1 MSYLVLARKWRPRK
15 FSAVKGQPHAVRA
28 LTNAISAERVHHAW
42 LFAGTR
48 GVGKTTLARILAAAL
63 NCRKGA
69 APEPCGE
76 CENCISIEDGSFVD
90 LMEVDAASRTKV
102 EQTRELLENVQYAP
116 ASGSYKI
123 YLIDEAHM
131 LSASSFN
138 ALLKTLE
145 EPPPHVKFLLATTEP
160 QRLPVTVLS
169 RCLQIN
175 LRSMDSET
183 ISDQLTV
190 ICKGEEVEAEPG
202 ALARLARAARGS
214 MRDALSLLD
223 QAIAYGADAVR
234 ETDVADMLGGADQ
247 PSIVHLL
254 NALAGGDGEALLK
267 GAREL
272 RERLADPANILA
284 EMAAALQRLAL
295 LQTVGDGVLDEDDDA
310 ELLAPLADALPADQV
325 QLFYEIAIQGRSKLA
340 LAPDPGLGLEMT
352 LLRML
357 AFRPEAAAK
366 ATRSGAGRSAGGE
379 ADAGDA
385 VLRAGRPRS
394 QGGEERPRSHGS
406 EERPWSPVVERRDR
420 SREGASSRE
429 DNTLAPGQRT
439 RREPAGADKTK
450 TQAATDE
457 ATIAPAASA
466 VPAASGLDAPAA
478 PAPVASAV
486 PAASAF
492 ETPAAPAS
500 EAPSAPAP
508 TAPVELASESP
519 AALTPT
525 VVAGPAP
532 EAPEDD
538 GMREQVRAQA
548 GGEMLSP
555 GRWPETVAGLG
566 LEGLSGDIAA
576 HSELVG
582 SGDGCLRLRLD
593 GAHENLLTE
602 EVRQELKS
610 SLVAALPAIQ
620 KVEIEIAG
628 AGKGDT
634 LAARNKA
641 AERRRQ
647 QRAEEEFK
655 ADPFVQASLEIF
667 DATIEVGSIRPV
679 DGAIGP
685 DSRARRSRSQESA
698 AGRPRSQGEP

>member
-15 FSAVKGQPHAVRA
+15 FSEVKGQPHAVRA
-28 LTNAISAERVHHAW
+28 LTNAISADRVHHAW

-48 GVGKTTLARILAAAL
+48 GVGKTTLARILAASL
-63 NCRKGA
+63 NCRKGG
-69 APEPCGE
+69 APEPCGV
-76 CENCISIEDGSFVD
+76 CENCRSIEEGSFVD

-116 ASGSYKI
+116 ASGNYKI

-160 QRLPVTVLS
+160 RRLPVTVLS

-183 ISDQLTV
+183 ISDQLTA
-190 ICKGEEVEAEPG
+190 ICKGEGVEAEPG
-202 ALARLARAARGS
+202 ALARLARAANGS

-254 NALAGGDGEALLK
+254 NALAGGDGEALLN

-295 LQTVGDGVLDEDDDA
+295 LQTVGEGVLDEDD
-310 ELLAPLADALPADQV
+310 ESEMLAPLADALPADQV
-325 QLFYEIAIQGRSKLA
+325 QLLYEIAIQGRGKLA

-357 AFRPEAAAK
+357 AFRPESAAK
-366 ATRSGAGRSAGGE
+366 LKEASGSEGIALA
-379 ADAGDA
+379 A
-385 VLRAGRPRS
+385 VSPSRRAGPPPARSMRP
-394 QGGEERPRSHGS
+394 
-406 EERPWSPVVERRDR
+406 
-420 SREGASSRE
+420 
-429 DNTLAPGQRT
+429 
-439 RREPAGADKTK
+439 EPAEAKEPET
-450 TQAATDE
+450 E
-457 ATIAPAASA
+457 ATA
-466 VPAASGLDAPAA
+466 AA
-478 PAPVASAV
+478 PAPEAV
-486 PAASAF
+486 
-492 ETPAAPAS
+492 EEVRT
-500 EAPSAPAP
+500 EKQAPAP
-508 TAPVELASESP
+508 
-519 AALTPT
+519 
-525 VVAGPAP
+525 AGD
-532 EAPEDD
+532 EAMD
-538 GMREQVRAQA
+538 
-548 GGEMLSP
+548 P

-566 LEGLSGDIAA
+566 LEGLSGDIAE
-576 HSELVG
+576 HSELVDT
-582 SGDGCLRLRLD
+582 GDGCLRLRLD

-602 EVRQELKS
+602 EARGE
-610 SLVAALPAIQ
+610 LVAALLAALPAFR

-634 LAARNKA
+634 LAARNRA

-667 DATIEVGSIRPV
+667 DAKIEVGSIRPV
-679 DGAIGP
+679 DQAQAKP
-685 DSRARRSRSQESA
+685 
-698 AGRPRSQGEP
+698 

>member
-15 FSAVKGQPHAVRA
+15 FSEVKGQPHAVRA

-63 NCRKGA
+63 NCHKGA

-76 CENCISIEDGSFVD
+76 CESCRSIEEGSFVD

-160 QRLPVTVLS
+160 RRLPVTVLS

-183 ISDQLTV
+183 IGDQLTA
-190 ICKGEEVEAEPG
+190 ICKGEGVEAEPG
-202 ALARLARAARGS
+202 ALARLARAANGS

-254 NALAGGDGEALLK
+254 NALAGGDGEALLN

-295 LQTVGDGVLDEDDDA
+295 LQTVGEGVLDEDD
-310 ELLAPLADALPADQV
+310 ESGMLAPLADALPADQV
-325 QLFYEIAIQGRSKLA
+325 QLLYEIAIQGRSKLA

-357 AFRPEAAAK
+357 AFRPESAVNAPRARAAPA
-366 ATRSGAGRSAGGE
+366 AGGE
-379 ADAGDA
+379 PAADAT
-385 VLRAGRPRS
+385 VLRAGRPRA
-394 QGGEERPRSHGS
+394 QERVGR
-406 EERPWSPVVERRDR
+406 
-420 SREGASSRE
+420 REGSA
-429 DNTLAPGQRT
+429 LAPRGSARAAPAEA
-439 RREPAGADKTK
+439 RDPEPA
-450 TQAATDE
+450 
-457 ATIAPAASA
+457 P
-466 VPAASGLDAPAA
+466 PPAA
-478 PAPVASAV
+478 PAPAR
-486 PAASAF
+486 
-492 ETPAAPAS
+492 
-500 EAPSAPAP
+500 
-508 TAPVELASESP
+508 
-519 AALTPT
+519 
-525 VVAGPAP
+525 
-532 EAPEDD
+532 EAPEEA
-538 GMREQVRAQA
+538 GEQEQAPAQA
-548 GGEMLSP
+548 GDGAVSP

-566 LEGLSGDIAA
+566 LEGLPGDIAA
-576 HSELVG
+576 HSELVDA
-582 SGDGCLRLRLD
+582 GDGRLRLRLD

-602 EVRQELKS
+602 EARQELES
-610 SLVAALPAIQ
+610 ALLAALPAFG

-634 LAARNKA
+634 LAARNRA

-667 DATIEVGSIRPV
+667 DAKIEVGSIRPV
-679 DGAIGP
+679 DQAKP
-685 DSRARRSRSQESA
+685 
-698 AGRPRSQGEP
+698 

>member
-15 FSAVKGQPHAVRA
+15 FSEVKGQPHAVRA

-76 CENCISIEDGSFVD
+76 CESCTSIEEGSFVD

-183 ISDQLTV
+183 IGDQLTT
-190 ICKGEEVEAEPG
+190 ICKGEGVEAEPG
-202 ALARLARAARGS
+202 ALARLARAANGS

-254 NALAGGDGEALLK
+254 NALAGGDGEALLN

-295 LQTVGDGVLDEDDDA
+295 LQTVGEGVLDEDD
-310 ELLAPLADALPADQV
+310 ESGLLAPLADALPADQV

-357 AFRPEAAAK
+357 AFQPVSAEK
-366 ATRSGAGRSAGGE
+366 ATRASTPA
-379 ADAGDA
+379 
-385 VLRAGRPRS
+385 RP
-394 QGGEERPRSHGS
+394 
-406 EERPWSPVVERRDR
+406 
-420 SREGASSRE
+420 
-429 DNTLAPGQRT
+429 
-439 RREPAGADKTK
+439 
-450 TQAATDE
+450 
-457 ATIAPAASA
+457 APAATTA
-466 VPAASGLDAPAA
+466 PAAPVAPVAPAPEAPAA
-478 PAPVASAV
+478 PAPEA
-486 PAASAF
+486 PA
-492 ETPAAPAS
+492 TPAAPAP
-500 EAPSAPAP
+500 EAPAAPA
-508 TAPVELASESP
+508 APVARAPEASAAP
-519 AALTPT
+519 AA
-525 VVAGPAP
+525 PAP
-532 EAPEDD
+532 EAAEAPEED
-538 GMREQVRAQA
+538 GRREEVRAPA
-548 GGEMLSP
+548 GDQSLSP
-555 GRWPETVAGLG
+555 GSWPETVAGLG
-566 LEGLSGDIAA
+566 LEGLSGDIAE
-576 HSELVG
+576 HSELVDA
-582 SGDGCLRLRLD
+582 GDGCLRLRLD
-593 GAHENLLTE
+593 GAHENLLTDD
-602 EVRQELKS
+602 VRLELES
-610 SLVAALPAIQ
+610 ALLTALPAIH

-634 LAARNKA
+634 LAARNRE

-667 DATIEVGSIRPV
+667 DAKIEVGSIRPV
-679 DGAIGP
+679 DQAEAKP
-685 DSRARRSRSQESA
+685 
-698 AGRPRSQGEP
+698 

>member
-15 FSAVKGQPHAVRA
+15 FSEVKGQPHAVRA

-76 CENCISIEDGSFVD
+76 CESCRSIEDGSFVD

-183 ISDQLTV
+183 IGDQLTA

-202 ALARLARAARGS
+202 ALGRLARAANGS

-254 NALAGGDGEALLK
+254 NALAGGDGEALLT

-284 EMAAALQRLAL
+284 EMATALQRLAL
-295 LQTVGDGVLDEDDDA
+295 LQTVGEGVLDEDDDA
-310 ELLAPLADALPADQV
+310 EMLAPLADALPADQV

-357 AFRPEAAAK
+357 AFRPVSAAR
-366 ATRSGAGRSAGGE
+366 ATR
-379 ADAGDA
+379 
-385 VLRAGRPRS
+385 
-394 QGGEERPRSHGS
+394 
-406 EERPWSPVVERRDR
+406 
-420 SREGASSRE
+420 AS
-429 DNTLAPGQRT
+429 
-439 RREPAGADKTK
+439 
-450 TQAATDE
+450 
-457 ATIAPAASA
+457 APAR
-466 VPAASGLDAPAA
+466 PAPAPEPPVARAAPVAPAPAPEALGETAPAAA
-478 PAPVASAV
+478 PAPE
-486 PAASAF
+486 P
-492 ETPAAPAS
+492 E
-500 EAPSAPAP
+500 AP
-508 TAPVELASESP
+508 TAPVAP
-519 AALTPT
+519 
-525 VVAGPAP
+525 VAP
-532 EAPEDD
+532 EAPARPAPEVPEEDGTPEEASAPASD
-538 GMREQVRAQA
+538 QS
-548 GGEMLSP
+548 LSP
-555 GRWPETVAGLG
+555 ERWPETVAGLG

-576 HSELVG
+576 HSELVDA
-582 SGDGCLRLRLD
+582 GDGCLRLRLD
-593 GAHENLLTE
+593 GVHENLLTE
-602 EVRQELKS
+602 DVRQELES
-610 SLVAALPAIQ
+610 ALLAALPAIR

-634 LAARNKA
+634 LAARNRA

-679 DGAIGP
+679 DQADGADPG
-685 DSRARRSRSQESA
+685 
-698 AGRPRSQGEP
+698 AGRPRSQVES

>member
-15 FSAVKGQPHAVRA
+15 FSQVKGQPHAVRA

-63 NCRKGA
+63 NCQKGA
-69 APEPCGE
+69 VPEPCGE
-76 CENCISIEDGSFVD
+76 CGSCKSIEDGSFVD

-160 QRLPVTVLS
+160 HRLPVTVLS

-183 ISDQLTV
+183 IGDQLTA
-190 ICKGEEVEAEPG
+190 ICKGEGVEAEPG
-202 ALARLARAARGS
+202 ALARLARAANGS

-234 ETDVADMLGGADQ
+234 ESDVADMLGGADQ

-254 NALAGGDGEALLK
+254 NALAVGDGEALLN

-295 LQTVGDGVLDEDDDA
+295 LQTVGEGVLGEDD
-310 ELLAPLADALPADQV
+310 ESGMLAPLAEALPADQV
-325 QLFYEIAIQGRSKLA
+325 QLLYEIAIQGRSKLA

-357 AFRPEAAAK
+357 AFRPETAAGKTQAGAAAV
-366 ATRSGAGRSAGGE
+366 AAGNGAAAGGSVVSASRPHSRE
-379 ADAGDA
+379 AAALHGRTRPA
-385 VLRAGRPRS
+385 PSEAPKRAPEARASVPEPGP
-394 QGGEERPRSHGS
+394 GES
-406 EERPWSPVVERRDR
+406 EEV
-420 SREGASSRE
+420 A
-429 DNTLAPGQRT
+429 
-439 RREPAGADKTK
+439 REPAEEDRN
-450 TQAATDE
+450 QE
-457 ATIAPAASA
+457 
-466 VPAASGLDAPAA
+466 VA
-478 PAPVASAV
+478 PAP
-486 PAASAF
+486 
-492 ETPAAPAS
+492 APARGG
-500 EAPSAPAP
+500 
-508 TAPVELASESP
+508 
-519 AALTPT
+519 ALSSK
-525 VVAGPAP
+525 
-532 EAPEDD
+532 E
-538 GMREQVRAQA
+538 
-548 GGEMLSP
+548 
-555 GRWPETVAGLG
+555 WPETVAGLG

-576 HSELVG
+576 HSELVDA
-582 SGDGCLRLRLD
+582 SDGCLRICLD
-593 GAHENLLTE
+593 GAHENLLTDE
-602 EVRQELKS
+602 ARQELAS
-610 SLVAALPAIQ
+610 ALQAALPAVRT
-620 KVEIEIAG
+620 VEIEIAG

-634 LAARNKA
+634 LAARNRA
-641 AERRRQ
+641 EERRRQ

-667 DATIEVGSIRPV
+667 DAKIEVGSIRPV
-679 DGAIGP
+679 D
-685 DSRARRSRSQESA
+685 SA
-698 AGRPRSQGEP
+698 DAQPKP

>member
-15 FSAVKGQPHAVRA
+15 FSEVKGQPHAVRA

-63 NCRKGA
+63 NCQRGA

-76 CENCISIEDGSFVD
+76 CESCRSIEAGSFVD

-102 EQTRELLENVQYAP
+102 EQTRELLENVQYVP

-160 QRLPVTVLS
+160 RRLPVTVLS

-175 LRSMDSET
+175 LRSMDADT
-183 ISDQLTV
+183 ISDQLAA
-190 ICKGEEVEAEPG
+190 ICEGEGIEAEPG
-202 ALARLARAARGS
+202 ALVRLARAANGS

-247 PSIVHLL
+247 PSIIHLL
-254 NALAGGDGEALLK
+254 NALAAGDGEALLG

-295 LQTVGDGVLDEDDDA
+295 LQGVGEGALHEDDES
-310 ELLAPLADALPADQV
+310 ELLAPLAAALPADQV
-325 QLFYEIAIQGRSKLA
+325 QLLYEIAIQGRSKLP
-340 LAPDPGLGLEMT
+340 LAPDPGLGLEMA

-357 AFRPEAAAK
+357 AFQPESASRTVQK
-366 ATRSGAGRSAGGE
+366 DATASPAPVKDTVAVVRTGRAESHGAGRSQSTAPSRETEPAPRGDRCAVAEREEERE
-379 ADAGDA
+379 A
-385 VLRAGRPRS
+385 VAGRS
-394 QGGEERPRSHGS
+394 
-406 EERPWSPVVERRDR
+406 
-420 SREGASSRE
+420 
-429 DNTLAPGQRT
+429 APDT
-439 RREPAGADKTK
+439 
-450 TQAATDE
+450 AA
-457 ATIAPAASA
+457 A
-466 VPAASGLDAPAA
+466 L
-478 PAPVASAV
+478 PAPDSDEDAQADG
-486 PAASAF
+486 
-492 ETPAAPAS
+492 
-500 EAPSAPAP
+500 PAP
-508 TAPVELASESP
+508 TP
-519 AALTPT
+519 AGNEALSSI
-525 VVAGPAP
+525 
-532 EAPEDD
+532 
-538 GMREQVRAQA
+538 Q
-548 GGEMLSP
+548 
-555 GRWPETVAGLG
+555 WPETVARLG
-566 LEGLSGDIAA
+566 LEGLVGQLAA
-576 HSELVG
+576 HSELK
-582 SGDGCLRLRLD
+582 DARNGCIKINLD
-593 GAHENLLTE
+593 GAHENLLTDE
-602 EVRQELKS
+602 ARDELS
-610 SLVAALPAIQ
+610 SALLKALPAFQ
-620 KVEIEIAG
+620 KVEIENAG

-634 LAARNKA
+634 LAARNRA

-647 QRAEEEFK
+647 QRAEEEFQ

-667 DATIEVGSIRPV
+667 GAKVEVGSVRPT
-679 DGAIGP
+679 DSPEDQTEEPASTAEHLQ
-685 DSRARRSRSQESA
+685 SRA
-698 AGRPRSQGEP
+698 

>member
-15 FSAVKGQPHAVRA
+15 FSEVKGQPHAVRA

-76 CENCISIEDGSFVD
+76 CESCRSIEEGSFVD

-116 ASGSYKI
+116 ASGNYKI

-160 QRLPVTVLS
+160 RRLPVTVLS

-183 ISDQLTV
+183 ISDQLTA
-190 ICKGEEVEAEPG
+190 ICKGEGVEAEPG
-202 ALARLARAARGS
+202 ALARLARAANGS

-254 NALAGGDGEALLK
+254 NALAGGDGEALLN

-295 LQTVGDGVLDEDDDA
+295 LQTVGEGVLDEDD
-310 ELLAPLADALPADQV
+310 ESEMLAPLADALPADQV
-325 QLFYEIAIQGRSKLA
+325 QLLYEIAIQGRGKLA
-340 LAPDPGLGLEMT
+340 LAPDPGLGLDMT

-357 AFRPEAAAK
+357 AFRPESAAK
-366 ATRSGAGRSAGGE
+366 VKPAR
-379 ADAGDA
+379 
-385 VLRAGRPRS
+385 RPRS
-394 QGGEERPRSHGS
+394 RGNVP
-406 EERPWSPVVERRDR
+406 P
-420 SREGASSRE
+420 
-429 DNTLAPGQRT
+429 
-439 RREPAGADKTK
+439 EPAEVKEPEP
-450 TQAATDE
+450 E
-457 ATIAPAASA
+457 AMA
-466 VPAASGLDAPAA
+466 AA
-478 PAPVASAV
+478 PA
-486 PAASAF
+486 
-492 ETPAAPAS
+492 
-500 EAPSAPAP
+500 
-508 TAPVELASESP
+508 
-519 AALTPT
+519 
-525 VVAGPAP
+525 PAP
-532 EAPEDD
+532 EAPEAA
-538 GMREQVRAQA
+538 GPREQARTSAVDEALNPA
-548 GGEMLSP
+548 A
-555 GRWPETVAGLG
+555 WPETVAGLG

-576 HSELVG
+576 HSELVDA
-582 SGDGCLRLRLD
+582 GDGCLRLCLD

-602 EVRQELKS
+602 EARGELVS
-610 SLVAALPAIQ
+610 ALLAALPAFR

-634 LAARNKA
+634 LAARNRA

-667 DATIEVGSIRPV
+667 DAKIEVGSIRPV
-679 DGAIGP
+679 DQAQAKP
-685 DSRARRSRSQESA
+685 
-698 AGRPRSQGEP
+698 

>member
-15 FSAVKGQPHAVRA
+15 FSEVKGQPHAVRA

-76 CENCISIEDGSFVD
+76 CESCRSIEAGSFVD

-160 QRLPVTVLS
+160 RRLPVTVLS

-175 LRSMDSET
+175 LRSMDADT
-183 ISDQLTV
+183 ISDQLAA
-190 ICKGEEVEAEPG
+190 ICEGEGIEAEPG
-202 ALARLARAARGS
+202 ALVRLARAANGS

-247 PSIVHLL
+247 PSIIHLL
-254 NALAGGDGEALLK
+254 NALAAGDGEALLG

-295 LQTVGDGVLDEDDDA
+295 LQGVGEGALNEDDES
-310 ELLAPLADALPADQV
+310 ELLSPLAAALPADQV
-325 QLFYEIAIQGRSKLA
+325 QLLYEIAIQGRSKLP
-340 LAPDPGLGLEMT
+340 LAPDPGLGLEMA

-357 AFRPEAAAK
+357 AFQPESASPAVLKDAATAPGAGYPESRGGVVGSQSSAPARESEPTPQDSGSAAVEPEA
-366 ATRSGAGRSAGGE
+366 GRE
-379 ADAGDA
+379 
-385 VLRAGRPRS
+385 V
-394 QGGEERPRSHGS
+394 GEE
-406 EERPWSPVVERRDR
+406 
-420 SREGASSRE
+420 A
-429 DNTLAPGQRT
+429 
-439 RREPAGADKTK
+439 
-450 TQAATDE
+450 QAAE
-457 ATIAPAASA
+457 Q
-466 VPAASGLDAPAA
+466 A
-478 PAPVASAV
+478 PAPSGND
-486 PAASAF
+486 
-492 ETPAAPAS
+492 T
-500 EAPSAPAP
+500 
-508 TAPVELASESP
+508 
-519 AALTPT
+519 
-525 VVAGPAP
+525 
-532 EAPEDD
+532 
-538 GMREQVRAQA
+538 
-548 GGEMLSP
+548 LSSS
-555 GRWPETVAGLG
+555 RWPETVARLG
-566 LEGLSGDIAA
+566 LEGLVGQLAA
-576 HSELVG
+576 HSELT
-582 SGDGCLRLRLD
+582 DARNGCIKLSLD

-602 EVRQELKS
+602 EARGELS
-610 SLVAALPAIQ
+610 SALLKALPAFQ
-620 KVEIEIAG
+620 KVEIENAG

-634 LAARNKA
+634 LAARNRA

-647 QRAEEEFK
+647 QRAEEEFQ

-667 DATIEVGSIRPV
+667 GAKVEVGSIRPV
-679 DGAIGP
+679 NSSEEQGEE
-685 DSRARRSRSQESA
+685 RVSA
-698 AGRPRSQGEP
+698 AERLQSGA

>member
-15 FSAVKGQPHAVRA
+15 FSQVKGQPHAVRA
-28 LTNAISAERVHHAW
+28 LTNAISADRVHHAW

-63 NCRKGA
+63 NCQKGA

-76 CENCISIEDGSFVD
+76 CENCRSIEEGSFVD

-160 QRLPVTVLS
+160 HRLPVTVLS

-183 ISDQLTV
+183 ISDQLAA
-190 ICKGEEVEAEPG
+190 ICKGEGVEAEPG
-202 ALARLARAARGS
+202 ALARLARAANGS

-234 ETDVADMLGGADQ
+234 ESDVADMLGGADQ

-254 NALAGGDGEALLK
+254 NALAGGDGEALLN

-295 LQTVGDGVLDEDDDA
+295 LQTVGEGVLDEDDES
-310 ELLAPLADALPADQV
+310 ELLAPLAGALPADQV

-357 AFRPEAAAK
+357 AFRPESAAK
-366 ATRSGAGRSAGGE
+366 VTR
-379 ADAGDA
+379 
-385 VLRAGRPRS
+385 
-394 QGGEERPRSHGS
+394 
-406 EERPWSPVVERRDR
+406 
-420 SREGASSRE
+420 AS
-429 DNTLAPGQRT
+429 
-439 RREPAGADKTK
+439 
-450 TQAATDE
+450 
-457 ATIAPAASA
+457 APAR
-466 VPAASGLDAPAA
+466 PAPAAPAA
-478 PAPVASAV
+478 PAPEPHAVPETTAAPASAAPV
-486 PAASAF
+486 SAA
-492 ETPAAPAS
+492 PAAPA
-500 EAPSAPAP
+500 
-508 TAPVELASESP
+508 P
-519 AALTPT
+519 AAPEE
-525 VVAGPAP
+525 AGAQ
-532 EAPEDD
+532 
-538 GMREQVRAQA
+538 EQEPVSA
-548 GGEMLSP
+548 GGEALSP

-576 HSELVG
+576 HSELVDAV
-582 SGDGCLRLRLD
+582 DGCLRLRLD
-593 GAHENLLTE
+593 GVHQNLLTE
-602 EVRQELKS
+602 EARQELES
-610 SLVAALPAIQ
+610 ALLAALPAFQ

-634 LAARNKA
+634 LAARNRA

-667 DATIEVGSIRPV
+667 DAKIEVGSIRPV
-679 DGAIGP
+679 DQAQAKP
-685 DSRARRSRSQESA
+685 
-698 AGRPRSQGEP
+698 

>member
-15 FSAVKGQPHAVRA
+15 FSEVKGQPHAVRA

-76 CENCISIEDGSFVD
+76 CESCRSIEEGSFVD

-116 ASGSYKI
+116 TSGSYKI

-183 ISDQLTV
+183 IGDQLAA
-190 ICKGEEVEAEPG
+190 ICKGEGVEAEPG
-202 ALARLARAARGS
+202 ALSRLARAANGS

-254 NALAGGDGEALLK
+254 NALAGGDGEALLN

-295 LQTVGDGVLDEDDDA
+295 LQTVGEGVLDEDD
-310 ELLAPLADALPADQV
+310 ESGLLAPLADALPADQV

-357 AFRPEAAAK
+357 AFRPVSAEK
-366 ATRSGAGRSAGGE
+366 ATRASTPARPTPAAPE
-379 ADAGDA
+379 A
-385 VLRAGRPRS
+385 
-394 QGGEERPRSHGS
+394 
-406 EERPWSPVVERRDR
+406 PV
-420 SREGASSRE
+420 
-429 DNTLAPGQRT
+429 
-439 RREPAGADKTK
+439 
-450 TQAATDE
+450 
-457 ATIAPAASA
+457 APAPEA
-466 VPAASGLDAPAA
+466 PAAPAA
-478 PAPVASAV
+478 PAPEP
-486 PAASAF
+486 PAA
-492 ETPAAPAS
+492 PAAPAS
-500 EAPSAPAP
+500 EAA
-508 TAPVELASESP
+508 E
-519 AALTPT
+519 
-525 VVAGPAP
+525 AP
-532 EAPEDD
+532 EAPEAPEED
-538 GMREQVRAQA
+538 GRLEEVRAPA
-548 GGEMLSP
+548 GDQSLSP
-555 GRWPETVAGLG
+555 GSWPETVAGLG

-576 HSELVG
+576 HSELVDAA
-582 SGDGCLRLRLD
+582 DGCLRLRLD
-593 GAHENLLTE
+593 GAHENLLTDE
-602 EVRQELKS
+602 ARRELETA
-610 SLVAALPAIQ
+610 LLAALPAFR

-634 LAARNKA
+634 LDARNRE

-655 ADPFVQASLEIF
+655 SDPFVQASLEIF
-667 DATIEVGSIRPV
+667 DAKIEVGSIRPV
-679 DGAIGP
+679 DQAEAKP
-685 DSRARRSRSQESA
+685 
-698 AGRPRSQGEP
+698 

>member
-1 MSYLVLARKWRPRK
+1 MSYLVLARKWRPRR
-15 FSAVKGQPHAVRA
+15 FSQVKGQPHAVRA
-28 LTNAISAERVHHAW
+28 LTNAITAERVHHAW

-63 NCRKGA
+63 NCEKGA

-76 CENCISIEDGSFVD
+76 CASCESIQEGSFVD

-116 ASGSYKI
+116 ASGRCKI

-160 QRLPVTVLS
+160 RKLPVTVLS

-183 ISDQLTV
+183 ISDQLTA
-190 ICKGEEVEAEPG
+190 ICKGEGVEAEPG
-202 ALARLARAARGS
+202 GLTRLARAANGS

-254 NALAGGDGEALLK
+254 NALSAGDGEALLNCAK
-267 GAREL
+267 EL

-295 LQTVGDGVLDEDDDA
+295 LQTVGAGVLDEDDES
-310 ELLAPLADALPADQV
+310 ELLTPLAEALPADQV
-325 QLFYEIAIQGRSKLA
+325 QLLYEIAIQGRNKLP

-357 AFRPEAAAK
+357 AFQPQSAA
-366 ATRSGAGRSAGGE
+366 TMMTAGVAAPARASAG
-379 ADAGDA
+379 A
-385 VLRAGRPRS
+385 PRS
-394 QGGEERPRSHGS
+394 QGNGGRPQVKERADSPRPR
-406 EERPWSPVVERRDR
+406 
-420 SREGASSRE
+420 
-429 DNTLAPGQRT
+429 Q
-439 RREPAGADKTK
+439 DKTVK
-450 TQAATDE
+450 TE
-457 ATIAPAASA
+457 PAASTA
-466 VPAASGLDAPAA
+466 APPADPVPEVRPETGPEVPPQEPA
-478 PAPVASAV
+478 PAPSGN
-486 PAASAF
+486 
-492 ETPAAPAS
+492 
-500 EAPSAPAP
+500 
-508 TAPVELASESP
+508 EL
-519 AALTPT
+519 
-525 VVAGPAP
+525 
-532 EAPEDD
+532 
-538 GMREQVRAQA
+538 
-548 GGEMLSP
+548 LSP
-555 GRWPETVAGLG
+555 GDWPATVAGLG
-566 LEGLSGDIAA
+566 LTGLSGEIAA
-576 HSELVG
+576 HSELANA
-582 SGDGCLRLRLD
+582 GDGRLQLRLD
-593 GAHENLLTE
+593 GEHENLLTE
-602 EVRQELKS
+602 EARQELVS
-610 SLVAALPAIQ
+610 ALRDALPSIQ

-628 AGKGDT
+628 AGKGET
-634 LAARNKA
+634 LANRNRE

-647 QRAEEEFK
+647 QQAEEEFRS
-655 ADPFVQASLEIF
+655 DPFVQASLEIF

-679 DGAIGP
+679 DQAEAQP
-685 DSRARRSRSQESA
+685 K
-698 AGRPRSQGEP
+698 P

>member
-15 FSAVKGQPHAVRA
+15 FSEVRGQPQAVRA
-28 LTNAISAERVHHAW
+28 LSNAISAEKVHHAW

-63 NCRKGA
+63 NCEKGA

-76 CENCISIEDGSFVD
+76 CQSCKSIQAGSFVD

-116 ASGSYKI
+116 AEGRCKI

-131 LSASSFN
+131 LSTSSFN

-160 QRLPVTVLS
+160 RRLPVTVLS

-183 ISDQLTV
+183 IAGQLSD
-190 ICKGEEVEAEPG
+190 ICRGEAVNAEPG
-202 ALARLARAARGS
+202 ALARIARAAGGS

-254 NALAGGDGEALLK
+254 NAIAAGDGEALLG

-295 LQTVGDGVLDEDDDA
+295 MQAVGEGVVDEDADTGM
-310 ELLAPLADALPADQV
+310 LAPLAEALPADQV
-325 QLFYEIAIQGRSKLA
+325 QLLYEIAIHGRSKLP

-357 AFRPEAAAK
+357 AFRPVSPPQQAGAGERGAGQAGPVSARGALPRTGSPRSGEQPPPAAPPPPAAESASAAA
-366 ATRSGAGRSAGGE
+366 ASREDAPEPPAASRPGGE
-379 ADAGDA
+379 A
-385 VLRAGRPRS
+385 
-394 QGGEERPRSHGS
+394 
-406 EERPWSPVVERRDR
+406 
-420 SREGASSRE
+420 
-429 DNTLAPGQRT
+429 
-439 RREPAGADKTK
+439 
-450 TQAATDE
+450 
-457 ATIAPAASA
+457 APA
-466 VPAASGLDAPAA
+466 LDA
-478 PAPVASAV
+478 
-486 PAASAF
+486 
-492 ETPAAPAS
+492 
-500 EAPSAPAP
+500 
-508 TAPVELASESP
+508 
-519 AALTPT
+519 
-525 VVAGPAP
+525 AG
-532 EAPEDD
+532 
-538 GMREQVRAQA
+538 
-548 GGEMLSP
+548 
-555 GRWPETVAGLG
+555 WPETVRGLG
-566 LEGLSGDIAA
+566 LEGLSGEIAA
-576 HSELVG
+576 HSELVDAE
-582 SGDGCLRLRLD
+582 DGCLRLRLD
-593 GAHENLLTE
+593 GEHENLLTE
-602 EVRQELKS
+602 EARKELS
-610 SLVAALPAIQ
+610 AALLSALPAFRE
-620 KVEIEIAG
+620 VEIEIAG
-628 AGKGDT
+628 AGQGGT
-634 LAARNKA
+634 LAGRNRE

-647 QRAEEEFK
+647 QRAEEEFR

-667 DATIEVGSIRPV
+667 GAEIEIGSIRPIENAPET
-679 DGAIGP
+679 GSNP
-685 DSRARRSRSQESA
+685 
-698 AGRPRSQGEP
+698 

>member
-15 FSAVKGQPHAVRA
+15 FSEVKGQPHAVRA

-76 CENCISIEDGSFVD
+76 CESCRSIEDGSFVD

-116 ASGSYKI
+116 ASGNYKI

-183 ISDQLTV
+183 IGDQLTA
-190 ICKGEEVEAEPG
+190 ICKGEGVEAEPG
-202 ALARLARAARGS
+202 ALARLARAANGS

-254 NALAGGDGEALLK
+254 NALAGGDGEALLN

-295 LQTVGDGVLDEDDDA
+295 LQTVGEGVLDEDDDA
-310 ELLAPLADALPADQV
+310 EMLAPLADALPADQV

-357 AFRPEAAAK
+357 AFRPVSAAK
-366 ATRSGAGRSAGGE
+366 ATRASTPARSA
-379 ADAGDA
+379 
-385 VLRAGRPRS
+385 
-394 QGGEERPRSHGS
+394 
-406 EERPWSPVVERRDR
+406 
-420 SREGASSRE
+420 
-429 DNTLAPGQRT
+429 
-439 RREPAGADKTK
+439 
-450 TQAATDE
+450 
-457 ATIAPAASA
+457 
-466 VPAASGLDAPAA
+466 
-478 PAPVASAV
+478 
-486 PAASAF
+486 
-492 ETPAAPAS
+492 
-500 EAPSAPAP
+500 
-508 TAPVELASESP
+508 
-519 AALTPT
+519 
-525 VVAGPAP
+525 PAP
-532 EAPEDD
+532 EAPAAPTPEGAAAPAPEAPVAPAPQPPAAPVPEASEEV
-538 GMREQVRAQA
+538 GMREEA
-548 GGEMLSP
+548 GAPAGEEALSP

-566 LEGLSGDIAA
+566 LEGLSGDIAE
-576 HSELVG
+576 HSELVDAG
-582 SGDGCLRLRLD
+582 NGCLRLRLD

-602 EVRQELKS
+602 DVRQELES
-610 SLVAALPAIQ
+610 ALLAALPAIQ

-634 LAARNKA
+634 LAARNRE

-679 DGAIGP
+679 DEADGA
-685 DSRARRSRSQESA
+685 DSR
-698 AGRPRSQGEP
+698 AGRPRSQVEP

>member
-15 FSAVKGQPHAVRA
+15 FSQVKGQPHAVRA

-69 APEPCGE
+69 VPEPCGE
-76 CENCISIEDGSFVD
+76 CGSCKSIEDGSFVD

-183 ISDQLTV
+183 IGDQLTA
-190 ICKGEEVEAEPG
+190 ICKGEGVEAEPG
-202 ALARLARAARGS
+202 ALSRLARAANGS

-234 ETDVADMLGGADQ
+234 ESDVADMLGGADQ

-254 NALAGGDGEALLK
+254 NALAGGDGEALLN

-295 LQTVGDGVLDEDDDA
+295 LQTVGEGVLGEDD
-310 ELLAPLADALPADQV
+310 ESGMLAPLAEALPADQV
-325 QLFYEIAIQGRSKLA
+325 QLLYEIAIQGRSKLA

-357 AFRPEAAAK
+357 AFRPES
-366 ATRSGAGRSAGGE
+366 ATG
-379 ADAGDA
+379 
-385 VLRAGRPRS
+385 
-394 QGGEERPRSHGS
+394 
-406 EERPWSPVVERRDR
+406 
-420 SREGASSRE
+420 
-429 DNTLAPGQRT
+429 
-439 RREPAGADKTK
+439 K
-450 TQAATDE
+450 TQAGAAAVAAGNGAAAGGSVVSAPRPHSRE
-457 ATIAPAASA
+457 AAALHGRHTPRAIGSSQRRRRR
-466 VPAASGLDAPAA
+466 VPACPA
-478 PAPVASAV
+478 
-486 PAASAF
+486 
-492 ETPAAPAS
+492 
-500 EAPSAPAP
+500 
-508 TAPVELASESP
+508 
-519 AALTPT
+519 
-525 VVAGPAP
+525 
-532 EAPEDD
+532 
-538 GMREQVRAQA
+538 VR
-548 GGEMLSP
+548 G
-555 GRWPETVAGLG
+555 
-566 LEGLSGDIAA
+566 I
-576 HSELVG
+576 
-582 SGDGCLRLRLD
+582 
-593 GAHENLLTE
+593 
-602 EVRQELKS
+602 
-610 SLVAALPAIQ
+610 
-620 KVEIEIAG
+620 
-628 AGKGDT
+628 
-634 LAARNKA
+634 
-641 AERRRQ
+641 
-647 QRAEEEFK
+647 
-655 ADPFVQASLEIF
+655 
-667 DATIEVGSIRPV
+667 
-679 DGAIGP
+679 
-685 DSRARRSRSQESA
+685 
-698 AGRPRSQGEP
+698 

>member
-15 FSAVKGQPHAVRA
+15 FSEVKGQPHAVRA

-76 CENCISIEDGSFVD
+76 CESCRSIEEGSFVD

-160 QRLPVTVLS
+160 RRLPVTVLS

-183 ISDQLTV
+183 IGDQLTA
-190 ICKGEEVEAEPG
+190 ICKGEGVEAEPG
-202 ALARLARAARGS
+202 ALARLARAANGS

-223 QAIAYGADAVR
+223 QAIAYGADTVR

-254 NALAGGDGEALLK
+254 NALAGGDGEALLN

-295 LQTVGDGVLDEDDDA
+295 LQTVGEGVLDEDD
-310 ELLAPLADALPADQV
+310 ESEMLAPLADALPADQV
-325 QLFYEIAIQGRSKLA
+325 QLLYEIAIQGRDKLA

-357 AFRPEAAAK
+357 AFRPESASKAMRARPPAAA
-366 ATRSGAGRSAGGE
+366 E
-379 ADAGDA
+379 AK
-385 VLRAGRPRS
+385 
-394 QGGEERPRSHGS
+394 
-406 EERPWSPVVERRDR
+406 
-420 SREGASSRE
+420 
-429 DNTLAPGQRT
+429 
-439 RREPAGADKTK
+439 EP
-450 TQAATDE
+450 E
-457 ATIAPAASA
+457 PEAPAA
-466 VPAASGLDAPAA
+466 APARE
-478 PAPVASAV
+478 VR
-486 PAASAF
+486 
-492 ETPAAPAS
+492 E
-500 EAPSAPAP
+500 
-508 TAPVELASESP
+508 
-519 AALTPT
+519 
-525 VVAGPAP
+525 AP
-532 EAPEDD
+532 EAQEVPEEAAPQEQARAPAD
-538 GMREQVRAQA
+538 GEA
-548 GGEMLSP
+548 LSP
-555 GRWPETVAGLG
+555 GRWPETVAGLS

-576 HSELVG
+576 HSELVEA
-582 SGDGCLRLRLD
+582 GDGCLRLRLD

-602 EVRQELKS
+602 EVQKEMESAL
-610 SLVAALPAIQ
+610 LAALPAFE

-634 LAARNKA
+634 LAARNRA

-667 DATIEVGSIRPV
+667 DAKIEVGSIRPV
-679 DGAIGP
+679 DQAQAKP
-685 DSRARRSRSQESA
+685 
-698 AGRPRSQGEP
+698 

>member
-15 FSAVKGQPHAVRA
+15 FSEVKGQPHAVRA

-76 CENCISIEDGSFVD
+76 CESCRSIEEGSFVD

-116 ASGSYKI
+116 ASGNYKI

-160 QRLPVTVLS
+160 RRLPVTVLS

-183 ISDQLTV
+183 IGDQLTA
-190 ICKGEEVEAEPG
+190 ICKGEGVKAEPG
-202 ALARLARAARGS
+202 ALSRLARAANGS

-254 NALAGGDGEALLK
+254 NALAGGDGEALLT

-295 LQTVGDGVLDEDDDA
+295 LQTVGEGVLDEDDDA
-310 ELLAPLADALPADQV
+310 EILAPLADALPADQV

-357 AFRPEAAAK
+357 AFRPVSAAK
-366 ATRSGAGRSAGGE
+366 ATRASTPARSA
-379 ADAGDA
+379 
-385 VLRAGRPRS
+385 P
-394 QGGEERPRSHGS
+394 
-406 EERPWSPVVERRDR
+406 
-420 SREGASSRE
+420 
-429 DNTLAPGQRT
+429 AP
-439 RREPAGADKTK
+439 E
-450 TQAATDE
+450 
-457 ATIAPAASA
+457 
-466 VPAASGLDAPAA
+466 APAA
-478 PAPVASAV
+478 PAP
-486 PAASAF
+486 
-492 ETPAAPAS
+492 
-500 EAPSAPAP
+500 EAP
-508 TAPVELASESP
+508 
-519 AALTPT
+519 
-525 VVAGPAP
+525 VAPAP
-532 EAPEDD
+532 EAPVAPAPQPPAAPVPEASEEV
-538 GMREQVRAQA
+538 GMREEVGAPA
-548 GGEMLSP
+548 GEEALSP

-566 LEGLSGDIAA
+566 LEGLSGDIAE
-576 HSELVG
+576 HSELVDAG
-582 SGDGCLRLRLD
+582 NGCLRLRLD

-602 EVRQELKS
+602 VVRQELES
-610 SLVAALPAIQ
+610 ALLAALPAIQ

-634 LAARNKA
+634 LAARNRA

-679 DGAIGP
+679 DEADGA
-685 DSRARRSRSQESA
+685 DSR
-698 AGRPRSQGEP
+698 AGRPRSQESRAGRPRSQVEP

>member
-15 FSAVKGQPHAVRA
+15 FSEVKGQPHAVRA

-76 CENCISIEDGSFVD
+76 CESCRSIEDGSFVD

-183 ISDQLTV
+183 IGDQLTA

-202 ALARLARAARGS
+202 ALARLARAANGS

-234 ETDVADMLGGADQ
+234 ESDVADMLGGADQ
-247 PSIVHLL
+247 TSIVHLL
-254 NALAGGDGEALLK
+254 NALAGGDGEALLN

-295 LQTVGDGVLDEDDDA
+295 LQTVGEGVLDEDDDA
-310 ELLAPLADALPADQV
+310 EMLAPLADALPADQV

-340 LAPDPGLGLEMT
+340 FAPDPGLGLEMT

-357 AFRPEAAAK
+357 AFRPVSAAK
-366 ATRSGAGRSAGGE
+366 ATRASTPARSA
-379 ADAGDA
+379 
-385 VLRAGRPRS
+385 P
-394 QGGEERPRSHGS
+394 
-406 EERPWSPVVERRDR
+406 
-420 SREGASSRE
+420 
-429 DNTLAPGQRT
+429 AP
-439 RREPAGADKTK
+439 E
-450 TQAATDE
+450 
-457 ATIAPAASA
+457 
-466 VPAASGLDAPAA
+466 APAA
-478 PAPVASAV
+478 PAPEA
-486 PAASAF
+486 
-492 ETPAAPAS
+492 PAAPVPEAS
-500 EAPSAPAP
+500 EE
-508 TAPVELASESP
+508 V
-519 AALTPT
+519 
-525 VVAGPAP
+525 
-532 EAPEDD
+532 
-538 GMREQVRAQA
+538 GMREEVGAPA
-548 GGEMLSP
+548 GEEALSP

-566 LEGLSGDIAA
+566 LEGLSGDIAE
-576 HSELVG
+576 HSELMDAG
-582 SGDGCLRLRLD
+582 NGCLRLRLD

-602 EVRQELKS
+602 DVRQELES
-610 SLVAALPAIQ
+610 ALLAALPAIQ

-634 LAARNKA
+634 LAARNRA

-667 DATIEVGSIRPV
+667 DAKIEVGSIRPV
-679 DGAIGP
+679 DQAQAKP
-685 DSRARRSRSQESA
+685 
-698 AGRPRSQGEP
+698 